1 MLPPGGSNN
10 SVDPR
15 FLSLFCI
22 FCINFPSI
30 ENVDRIYNSI
40 LKSHLMA
47 FDESLKELSSKITN
61 MTLKLYNMIVQQ
73 LPRTPSKFHYI
84 FNLRDL
90 SRVYEGLCRS
100 TPEKFGELEEFV
112 RLWRNESQRVFCDKL
127 IT

>member
-10 SVDPR
+10 NVDPR
-15 FLSLFCI
+15 FLSLFAI

-40 LKSHLMA
+40 LKSHLTV
-47 FDESLKELSSKITN
+47 FDESFKDVPGKITN

-100 TPEKFGELEEFV
+100 TPEKFGQLEDFV
-112 RLWRNESQRVFCDKL
+112 RLWRNEN
-127 IT
+127 